1 MTSTTL
7 DVCLCLLLVSAS
19 ALVVVGAPDPV
30 ERADGRARPT
40 ATALATGV
48 TAVEYDREG
57 AGTDA
62 ASPRADDRRVEA
74 TYADHLARTAVA
86 ATTVGDAD
94 AFRVPEGYES
104 GVRRAVESA
113 VGGNRTQ
120 VVSVWRPY
128 RNATLGGRVAVGP
141 APPPSATVHA
151 AVVAVPTR
159 FPAARDRALTA
170 SDAGF
175 GAVARVV
182 ARGVVAGLFPRH
194 RTRARLR
201 DGGAAAD
208 RVTRRYRAVAAA
220 LGVDVGGPAG
230 NVAAANAALAE
241 ALASRFDRGLRAEFE
256 SPRAAARTVGLRTAR
271 VVVRTWSG

>member
-1 MTSTTL
+1 VTSTTL

-19 ALVVVGAPDPV
+19 ALVVVAVPDPV

-48 TAVEYDREG
+48 TAVEYDRERP
-57 AGTDA
+57 GTEAPSRRVDA
-62 ASPRADDRRVEA
+62 RRVEA
-74 TYADHLARTAVA
+74 TYAGHLARAAVA

-94 AFRVPEGYES
+94 VAPAAEGYES

-141 APPPSATVHA
+141 TPPPDATVHA

-159 FPAARDRALTA
+159 FPATRDRALER
-170 SDAGF
+170 SHAGSE
-175 GAVARVV
+175 AVARVV
-182 ARGVVAGLFPRH
+182 ARGVVAGLFPPG
-194 RTRARLR
+194 RTRAQLR
-201 DGGAAAD
+201 DGGTATE
-208 RVTRRYRAVAAA
+208 RVTRRYRAVAGA
-220 LGVDVGGPAG
+220 LGVDVTVSAA
-230 NVAAANAALAE
+230 NVTATNAALSA
-241 ALASRFDRGLRAEFE
+241 ALASRFDRRLRAEFD
-256 SPRAAARTVGLRTAR
+256 SPRAAARSVRLRTAR